1 MGRLDKDTT
10 GLLLLTDD
18 GPLAHALLSPRKH
31 VDKVYYARVDGALD
45 RTDVEALAAGMVL
58 EDGLHCLP
66 AGLEV
71 LGYGSECRVT
81 LREGKYHQVKRMLAA
96 RGKPVVALHRL
107 SMGPL
112 ALDGGL
118 APGNWRFLTERE
130 TAQLK
135 SLGGCP

>member
-1 MGRLDKDTT
+1 M
-10 GLLLLTDD
+10 
-18 GPLAHALLSPRKH
+18 
-31 VDKVYYARVDGALD
+31 
-45 RTDVEALAAGMVL
+45 
-58 EDGLHCLP
+58 P

-71 LGYGSECRVT
+71 LGDGSECRVT

-112 ALDGGL
+112 ALDRGL